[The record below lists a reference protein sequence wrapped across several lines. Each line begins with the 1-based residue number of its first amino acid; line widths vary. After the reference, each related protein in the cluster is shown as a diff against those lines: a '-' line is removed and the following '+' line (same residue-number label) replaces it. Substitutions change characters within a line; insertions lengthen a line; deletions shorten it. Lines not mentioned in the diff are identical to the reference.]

1 MKNSLKNITIQLAAT
16 SLLLSIAKS
25 DDILEDV
32 EINIIKTIITDFFQI
47 SDINAKSL
55 IKGGIKELENS
66 IDLFHFGKIINKSFN
81 KQDKIDFISCIYEV
95 AYADGDLHYL
105 EQHTIKKIANILH
118 LERNDLINAKE
129 EIIHFLD
136 I

>member
-81 KQDKIDFISCIYEV
+81 QQDKIDFISCIYEV